1 MISIN
6 TIQCVRCYHSFSIS
20 KEGQGH
26 ILCPKCNQY
35 TPYNFN
41 TPKPYIYNDENDYKL
56 EYGEKIWRNKKGQIH
71 RNYDLPAIIYA
82 NGTQEWYKEN
92 KLHRDNDL
100 PAIIDADG
108 TQYWYKDDKR
118 HRDNDKPAAI
128 SADGSQFWYKEG
140 LLHRDN
146 DLPAI
151 IFSDG
156 SKEWWKNNKK
166 YLPSKKTSTKKSK
179 Y

>member
-1 MISIN
+1 MKTST

-56 EYGEKIWRNKKGQIH
+56 EYGEKIWRNKEGQLH
-71 RNYDLPAIIYA
+71 RDNDQPAIIYA
-82 NGTQEWYKEN
+82 DGTQEWYKED
-92 KLHRDNDL
+92 LRHRDNDL

-118 HRDNDKPAAI
+118 HRDNDLPAI
-128 SADGSQFWYKEG
+128 IYADGSKYWYKEG